1 MNFRDKYQ
9 MLLDK
14 FSGNSE
20 LLEIIEECILDD
32 ISKKEAIYLNTGQ
45 YPQQRD
51 LLMKLKTDLI
61 INANK
66 GVNNG

>member
-20 LLEIIEECILDD
+20 LLEMIEECILDD
-32 ISKKEAIYLNTGQ
+32 ISKREAVYLNIGQ